1 MSVTEKDEI
10 IFFMYIVSTKKTNTI
25 ATNVE
30 STASTNCLSKNVR
43 DCFVLHTVLLVIIL
57 ILIITINCYH
67 HAKQKGII

>member
-1 MSVTEKDEI
+1 MTEKDEI

-25 ATNVE
+25 ATNVK

-43 DCFVLHTVLLVIIL
+43 DCFVFQTVLSVIIL

-67 HAKQKGII
+67 YAKQKGII